1 MGKSALIVVI
11 GFSVIMG
18 RMLLGINDRTVS
30 LSESVTQHYNGL
42 IARNVASSGANIAL
56 SKLARDPAWR
66 GGIPST
72 AFAGGYLSVTV
83 ADTAGEIAITSH
95 GSTADTVS
103 TVIVNLIQA
112 PGIWSFSLFAGEK
125 KIDLYDKDGG
135 TGVINGDI
143 YSNGSIDINYS
154 DYTVNGTVTGNSAF
168 IDPPV
173 MDWTVFE
180 DEAIAS
186 GQYVSGDKDFTLSG
200 SPYTGV
206 WYVTGKAKIKH
217 NGVTVNGT
225 IVAEKRIEIYKNDFT
240 ITAPPNYPA
249 LISGEKVIVKKDRAN
264 ITGLVYCT
272 HFHPEGDDMILTG
285 AVIAL
290 HTIHRAKGQNMT
302 ITFDESAVTDLVG
315 TSFNPAISSE
325 LKILGWQW

>member
-1 MGKSALIVVI
+1 MGKSALLVVL

-18 RMLLGINDRTVS
+18 TMLFAINDRTVS
-30 LSESVTQHYNGL
+30 LSESITQHYNGV

-66 GGIPST
+66 GGISST

-83 ADTAGEIAITSH
+83 ADVSGEIAITTN

-112 PGIWSFSLFAGEK
+112 PGTWSFGLFAGDQKVELK
-125 KIDLYDKDGG
+125 KGG
-135 TGVINGDI
+135 TGIINGDI
-143 YSNGSIDINYS
+143 FSNGSIDINYG
-154 DYTVNGTVTGNSAF
+154 DYTVNGTVTGNAAY

-173 MDWTVFE
+173 MDYTVFE

-186 GQYVSGDKDFTLSG
+186 GQYVSGNKDFVLSE

-206 WYVTGKAKIKH
+206 WYVTGDAKIKTP
-217 NGVTVNGT
+217 GVIVNGT
-225 IVAEKRIEIYKNDFT
+225 IASEKFVKIEQNDFT

-249 LISGEKVIVKKDRAN
+249 IISGKKVIVKGDRAQ
-264 ITGLVYCT
+264 ITGLVHCY

-290 HTIHRAKGQNMT
+290 HVIHSAKGENIL
-302 ITFDESAVTDLVG
+302 ITYDEDSVTDLVG
-315 TSFNPAISSE
+315 TSFNPALSSE
-325 LKILGWQW
+325 MKILGWQW